1 MPRFAPL
8 FAGLAV
14 VSCLTACNPAQI
26 AKIAKI
32 DPGANATATAA
43 YRHVWNGEDAAF
55 EAMLEPAQRGP
66 QVYALLDQIRTVI
79 PPGKPDTAETVSW
92 NNVVG
97 TGGRT
102 ITLVQT
108 YGYVGRTV
116 AATVVM
122 VPDKAGPDKPGK
134 DAWLIR
140 SFHVNVQVGDGA
152 TPVQPSPPDEPAS
165 PIPGGGPVKPI

>member
-1 MPRFAPL
+1 MTRLAPL
-8 FAGLAV
+8 FAGLAALPV
-14 VSCLTACNPAQI
+14 LVACNPAQI
-26 AKIAKI
+26 ARL
-32 DPGANATATAA
+32 DPGADATASAA
-43 YRHVWNGEDAAF
+43 YRHVWKGEDAAF

-66 QVYALLDQIRTVI
+66 QVYAALDQIRALI

-92 NNVVG
+92 NTVMG
-97 TGGRT
+97 TGGRS

-108 YGYVGRTV
+108 YGYAGRRV

-122 VPDKAGPDKPGK
+122 IPEKSAK

-140 SFHVNVQVGDGA
+140 SFNVNLQVGAGA
-152 TPVQPSPPDEPAS
+152 PPAQPAQ

>member
-1 MPRFAPL
+1 MPRVAPL

-14 VSCLTACNPAQI
+14 VSCLAACNPAQI
-26 AKIAKI
+26 AKI
-32 DPGANATATAA
+32 DPGADATATAA
-43 YRHVWNGEDAAF
+43 YRHVWKGEDAAF
-55 EAMLEPAQRGP
+55 ESMLEPAQRGP
-66 QVYALLDQIRTVI
+66 QVYAVLDQIRTLI

-92 NNVVG
+92 NNVMG

-108 YGYVGRTV
+108 YGYAGRTV

-122 VPDKAGPDKPGK
+122 VPDKAGSAK

-140 SFHVNVQVGDGA
+140 SFNVNVQVGAGSPPA
-152 TPVQPSPPDEPAS
+152 QPGRPDEPPRA
-165 PIPGGGPVKPI
+165 IPGGGPVKPI

>member
-1 MPRFAPL
+1 MPRLAPL
-8 FAGLAV
+8 FAGLAA

-26 AKIAKI
+26 AKIDSAA
-32 DPGANATATAA
+32 DATATAA
-43 YRHVWNGEDAAF
+43 YRHVWKGEDAAF

-66 QVYALLDQIRTVI
+66 QVHAVLDQIRTLI

-92 NNVVG
+92 NNVMG

-108 YGYVGRTV
+108 YGYAGRTV

-122 VPDKAGPDKPGK
+122 VPDKAGAGK

-140 SFHVNVQVGDGA
+140 SFNVNVQVGAG
-152 TPVQPSPPDEPAS
+152 SPPTQPGPSAEPPRA
-165 PIPGGGPVKPI
+165 IPGGGPVKPI